1 MGCCL
6 LHFEIILNHS
16 AVVVNKGQSPYR
28 SHSWTLLGD
37 VNGGLLLELGGCGEA
52 VALRSS
58 ARGAC
63 APGGTC
69 GLEAM
74 RLGRVLQ
81 AALLDPAGGCPR
93 RSPEVLAQPSGSVAL
108 CRGLPSNDQFSFA
121 SFPVIS

>member
-6 LHFEIILNHS
+6 LHFEIILNQS

-28 SHSWTLLGD
+28 SRSWTLLGD

-52 VALRSS
+52 VTLRAS

-69 GLEAM
+69 GLEDM
-74 RLGRVLQ
+74 CLGRVLQ
-81 AALLDPAGGCPR
+81 AALLDPAGGCTNRWP
-93 RSPEVLAQPSGSVAL
+93 SSAVL
-108 CRGLPSNDQFSFA
+108 
-121 SFPVIS
+121 